1 MGQLVNLMAKHFV
14 KEDVRYDDIDAKF
27 AKRERY
33 TGPLSD
39 FREKASYKP
48 DVKLYYVDELGRNLT
63 PKEAFRQLSHKFH
76 GKGSGKKKT
85 EKRTK
90 KIIEEAVSTL
100 RINFK
105 IAYINSVTCKSLI
118 LQLIKNSVASDT
130 PLGTL
135 DKLNKK
141 LEKQGTPYVV
151 LSGKGSAT

>member
-39 FREKASYKP
+39 FREKSSYKP

-90 KIIEEAVSTL
+90 KIIEEAVRSPIHNHFRYYLCRFGNT
-100 RINFK
+100 
-105 IAYINSVTCKSLI
+105 SSSL
-118 LQLIKNSVASDT
+118 
-130 PLGTL
+130 PF
-135 DKLNKK
+135 
-141 LEKQGTPYVV
+141 
-151 LSGKGSAT
+151 